1 MAEEIDVMFGES
13 SPVIKQEKEEPSD
26 QEKRE
31 FIMDVQK
38 VGINTV
44 AEMMGS
50 DLNKAY
56 QKALK
61 DAEGKNMGGAVIDDL
76 GYAQGG
82 LSFDKRGPIRY
93 AKGGAV
99 KGKKFSGSY

>member
-13 SPVIKQEKEEPSD
+13 SPVIKQKKEELSD

-31 FIMDVQK
+31 YIMDERK
-38 VGINTV
+38 VSRNTV
-44 AEMMGS
+44 A
-50 DLNKAY
+50 DLTGDDLDKVFQSAVDSA
-56 QKALK
+56 Q
-61 DAEGKNMGGAVIDDL
+61 GKNMGGAVIDDL